1 MVYKIMYPPIPNMG
15 DLLNKDMLEEL
26 FNIKVV
32 RKDLKSCNL
41 IAIGSA
47 LDHIMYSTY
56 PRIRA
61 KQKIEHFMNDNV
73 HIWSTGFIRGN
84 AELDLGLI
92 FRHIHIH
99 ALRGRLSLQRMENI
113 LCKKLDVPTG
123 DGGLLDNYDNS
134 TLIDLKENPKKV
146 VEKIGECE
154 YIISSSLHGMIVTD
168 SFHIP
173 NMHITLTNN
182 MFGDGNKYNDYLSAF
197 DITHTPFDCSNG
209 DMPTISEVK
218 NNYRIDPDVV
228 ELKKEQLFNAFPKF

>member
-84 AELDLGLI
+84 TELDLGLM

-113 LCKKLDVPTG
+113 LGKNLMCRQVTEDFLPK
-123 DGGLLDNYDNS
+123 GGLDF
-134 TLIDLKENPKKV
+134 IPKKV
-146 VEKIGECE
+146 SCRNYPALQGTGSPCCEKT
-154 YIISSSLHGMIVTD
+154 S
-168 SFHIP
+168 
-173 NMHITLTNN
+173 
-182 MFGDGNKYNDYLSAF
+182 
-197 DITHTPFDCSNG
+197 
-209 DMPTISEVK
+209 
-218 NNYRIDPDVV
+218 
-228 ELKKEQLFNAFPKF
+228 

>member
-84 AELDLGLI
+84 VDLDLGLM

-113 LCKKLDVPTG
+113 LGKKLDVPTG
-123 DGGLLDNYDNS
+123 DGGLLAERWLGFYPEKKY
-134 TLIDLKENPKKV
+134 LVGIIPHFKEQDHPV
-146 VEKIGECE
+146 
-154 YIISSSLHGMIVTD
+154 
-168 SFHIP
+168 
-173 NMHITLTNN
+173 
-182 MFGDGNKYNDYLSAF
+182 
-197 DITHTPFDCSNG
+197 
-209 DMPTISEVK
+209 VK
-218 NNYRIDPDVV
+218 NFLITTIIQR
-228 ELKKEQLFNAFPKF
+228 LLT

>member
-1 MVYKIMYPPIPNMG
+1 
-15 DLLNKDMLEEL
+15 MLEEL

-84 AELDLGLI
+84 AELDLGLM

-113 LCKKLDVPTG
+113 LGKKLDVPTG
-123 DGGLLDNYDNS
+123 DGGLLAERWLGFYP
-134 TLIDLKENPKKV
+134 EKKYRV
-146 VEKIGECE
+146 G
-154 YIISSSLHGMIVTD
+154 IIPH
-168 SFHIP
+168 SFHLP

>member
-84 AELDLGLI
+84 AELDLGLM

-113 LCKKLDVPTG
+113 LGKKSLMCRQVTEDFLPK
-123 DGGLLDNYDNS
+123 GGLDF
-134 TLIDLKENPKKV
+134 IPKKSILS
-146 VEKIGECE
+146 EL
-154 YIISSSLHGMIVTD
+154 SRTSR
-168 SFHIP
+168 
-173 NMHITLTNN
+173 NRITL
-182 MFGDGNKYNDYLSAF
+182 L
-197 DITHTPFDCSNG
+197 
-209 DMPTISEVK
+209 
-218 NNYRIDPDVV
+218 
-228 ELKKEQLFNAFPKF
+228 

>member
-84 AELDLGLI
+84 AELDLGLM

-99 ALRGRLSLQRMENI
+99 ALRLSLI
-113 LCKKLDVPTG
+113 
-123 DGGLLDNYDNS
+123 
-134 TLIDLKENPKKV
+134 
-146 VEKIGECE
+146 
-154 YIISSSLHGMIVTD
+154 
-168 SFHIP
+168 HI
-173 NMHITLTNN
+173 
-182 MFGDGNKYNDYLSAF
+182 
-197 DITHTPFDCSNG
+197 
-209 DMPTISEVK
+209 
-218 NNYRIDPDVV
+218 
-228 ELKKEQLFNAFPKF
+228 